1 MGVAD
6 LDRSLAFYRDVIGWT
21 PAPSPPE
28 IVFFDLGGIVFSLY
42 AHADLAR
49 DIDAPVADPE
59 GAVYQGFA
67 LAHNTRSEA
76 DVDAIFARLREK
88 GATIVKA
95 PERAFWG
102 GYSGTF
108 ADPDG
113 HVWEVAHNPHWSIG
127 ADGRISISTD

>member
-1 MGVAD
+1 MV
-6 LDRSLAFYRDVIGWT
+6 GWT

-28 IVFFDLGGIVFSLY
+28 IAFFDLGGIVFSLY

-49 DIDAPVADPE
+49 DVDAPDPDPE
-59 GAVYQGFA
+59 SAVYQGFA
-67 LAHNTRSEA
+67 LAHNARSES

-113 HVWEVAHNPHWSIG
+113 HIWEVAHNPHGSIG
-127 ADGRISISTD
+127 ADGRVSMSTD